1 LLHDLDVE
9 VTNADPNT
17 HGLETAKMLCER
29 GIDADIVDAILH
41 HNEEASGVGERCN
54 RFQFALAAGETITG
68 MITATT
74 LVYPDKKIA
83 GVKAKSV
90 KKRMKAKAFAASV
103 KRDNI
108 MECEKAGIPLDD
120 FIQLSLEAMQGI
132 SSEIGL

>member
-1 LLHDLDVE
+1 
-9 VTNADPNT
+9 
-17 HGLETAKMLCER
+17 
-29 GIDADIVDAILH
+29 
-41 HNEEASGVGERCN
+41 
-54 RFQFALAAGETITG
+54 
-68 MITATT
+68 
-74 LVYPDKKIA
+74 
-83 GVKAKSV
+83 VKAKSV